1 MIASYAYNENV
12 SIGYDKNTI
21 LRNVKLVSEALNIEI
36 TKDEII
42 NKKLLIF
49 LMTIMFCQFQLINLK
64 ADDATIIDDE
74 ELPAI
79 DPFAGGTAGSTNQ
92 SIELDDTQQSSNNGL
107 LNNMRLAGTIIGE
120 NNQIAVFSS
129 PDGGAYKFEI
139 GDLLT
144 TSTVLLEIFSDVVI
158 VKDQEEQ
165 KFEVYMNNIIRPSE
179 G

>member
-1 MIASYAYNENV
+1 MN
-12 SIGYDKNTI
+12 
-21 LRNVKLVSEALNIEI
+21 
-36 TKDEII
+36 I
-42 NKKLLIF
+42 NKKKLLVLF
-49 LMTIMFCQFQLINLK
+49 LTLVLCQFQLSSLK
-64 ADDATIIDDE
+64 AEDVKSIDDE

-92 SIELDDTQQSSNNGL
+92 SVELDDTQQNSNNGL
-107 LNNMRLAGTIIGE
+107 LNNMRLVGTIIGE

-129 PDGGAYKFEI
+129 PDGGAYKFEA

>member
-1 MIASYAYNENV
+1 MN
-12 SIGYDKNTI
+12 
-21 LRNVKLVSEALNIEI
+21 
-36 TKDEII
+36 I
-42 NKKLLIF
+42 NKKRLLVF
-49 LMTIMFCQFQLINLK
+49 LMTLILCQFQLSSLK
-64 ADDATIIDDE
+64 AEDVKSIDDE

-129 PDGGAYKFEI
+129 PDGGAFKFEV
-139 GDLLT
+139 GDFI
-144 TSTVLLEIFSDVVI
+144 TSSTRVLEIFSDVV
-158 VKDQEEQ
+158 VVRDEEDN